1 MRRRNSARKFVG
13 QFKVSRAPPPARAGT
28 NNELR
33 REIETLNTQKRE
45 MQDEIRRTTA
55 ESRALLQRMGV
66 LTSTMKAAG
75 RFRRN
80 IMLRREQNP
89 SVQTAL
95 DALQNLTGHDR
106 FQAVQPLL

>member
-1 MRRRNSARKFVG
+1 METPGDGLFALFPLPLEEAIALEARNA
-13 QFKVSRAPPPARAGT
+13 
-28 NNELR
+28 ELQA
-33 REIETLNTQKRE
+33 EVDALHAQKRE

-95 DALQNLTGHDR
+95 DALVVGSM
-106 FQAVQPLL
+106 